1 MWDVILDSE
10 LGDLSLGSIPVTWG
24 KSVPNTLDFGFLICK
39 MKVWVGSLVRD
50 LPTLVVSLFC
60 NCLKRCQYYIQSIHF
75 FTMNFAAI
83 FFGQKLTLIEL
94 TYSFLECVVLE
105 QVLGTLLTHK
115 NVFTIHQLM
124 RMMTRHLCF
133 GFRVQNCSE
142 EKKHLLYL
150 LPSDTVTWNCWSL

>member
-60 NCLKRCQYYIQSIHF
+60 KCLKRCQYYIQSTSF
-75 FTMNFAAI
+75 FYHELCCHILWPKIDPNCTYI
-83 FFGQKLTLIEL
+83 FLFRMCGAWVSPGNPPNSQKCF
-94 TYSFLECVVLE
+94 Y
-105 QVLGTLLTHK
+105 
-115 NVFTIHQLM
+115 QLM
-124 RMMTRHLCF
+124 RMVTRDLCF

-150 LPSDTVTWNCWSL
+150 LSSDTVTWNCWSL